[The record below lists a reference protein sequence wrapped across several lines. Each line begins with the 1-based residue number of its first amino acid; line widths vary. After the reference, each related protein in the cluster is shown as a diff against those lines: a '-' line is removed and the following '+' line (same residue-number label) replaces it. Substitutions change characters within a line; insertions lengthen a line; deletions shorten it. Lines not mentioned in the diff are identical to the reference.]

1 MSIRFPLGLWVI
13 LFIALLAILVA
24 GPFWQIDGIPVN
36 TRDVQVHLH
45 RSAAIER
52 AFEQG
57 VYWPRWFPAV
67 YNGLGAP
74 VFHYYSPGLHWLV
87 AAGHGIGL
95 GLDQALKLLMTAG
108 LLVSGF
114 GVFAWL
120 RYAFSP
126 AACLAATSLYLLHPM
141 LLTRTVY
148 FGGDYPQ
155 ILALLILPV
164 CLWAITALHA
174 HFSVRN
180 LAAATVS
187 LAALVVSHNLMAMA
201 GMAILFVYWLMLAA
215 GYRKL
220 DGLIRCSVATA
231 VAALL
236 TAGFWLPAL
245 ADLPLL
251 QFENTLKRLA
261 HFSTFF
267 LNWWQLIGFQTPVLD
282 SRAGNPL
289 RPLNTFGA
297 ATWLALTAGLLSVLF
312 AVGRERRVW
321 GLCGVLFTLA
331 MLFMASP
338 LSYPAWDS
346 LPGLRIFLF
355 PSRFLLIAPIGAL
368 PAAALAVDA
377 WGRGRRWLPSLFF
390 VAASVL
396 VLFPYLFPAHTPMFS
411 PFLPVETLSP
421 RDTRAYEPLANAWGM
436 TSFNEFLVQGGDMR
450 VITGEI
456 AEPDATS
463 LTWRSPH
470 EAVADLSG
478 QKEPLLLR
486 LHFHPAWSA
495 GDKAR
500 LTQGPAGWVRVT
512 EVQDRSEPLVIRWQ
526 GTVWQRWGDR
536 LSLLGMLAT
545 VAGALFFAI
554 HRRKGETGVNAAQSA
569 STRTVGVMTACVLVF
584 VVARFALNRS
594 AQGPFLRH
602 SPPGQLAF
610 AVEGQPATLGDDA
623 AEQVTLLG
631 WELLSRTTP
640 RPGDTI
646 SVRLYWQAHS
656 ELDHDYHTFL
666 HLYTPSL
673 QRSWAV
679 KNQGVLRPPTRVWD
693 PRKYYIETMHLSLP
707 EDIPPVTYTL
717 VAGLVTSSGERLTV
731 PGSINDLLH
740 LREMAVTPT
749 RPGFLQQQRPSVAA
763 RAETDDGLRLQGYD
777 LIPTT
782 DDPGHLSLRLFWE
795 TGDGAAHDWVT
806 YIHLTDAQGN
816 LTAQFDGP
824 ALAGLQPTSSWNANA
839 LYIDRRQLDLPA
851 ELSPGNYLFR
861 VGLYSFSNGERLPF
875 QPEDV
880 DQPHF
885 ENGQLLIPLLVPHS
899 SDAPGVSPASSRSA
913 QQWP

>member
-1 MSIRFPLGLWVI
+1 MSIRSSLGLWVA
-13 LFIALLAILVA
+13 LFIALLSILVA
-24 GPFWQIDGIPVN
+24 GPFWQTEGIPAN
-36 TRDVQVHLH
+36 THDVQVHFH

-57 VYWPRWFPAV
+57 VFWPRWFPAV

-95 GLDQALKLLMTAG
+95 GLDQALKLVMTAA
-108 LLVSGF
+108 LVLSGF
-114 GVFAWL
+114 GVYAWI
-120 RYAFSP
+120 RHAFSP
-126 AACLAATSLYLLHPM
+126 AASLAATALYLLHPG
-141 LLTRTVY
+141 LLVRTVY

-155 ILALLILPV
+155 MLALLLLPV
-164 CLWAITALHA
+164 CLWAFTALHRQ
-174 HFSVRN
+174 SRPRN
-180 LAAATVS
+180 WFAAAAS
-187 LAALVVSHNLMAMA
+187 LAVLVVSHNLMAMVGA
-201 GMAILFVYWLMLAA
+201 AMLTILWVLLTVGERKPNGLLRCVGAA
-215 GYRKL
+215 L
-220 DGLIRCSVATA
+220 L
-231 VAALL
+231 AALL
-236 TAGFWLPAL
+236 TGGFWLPAL
-245 ADLPLL
+245 ADLPLVQSGNFKWGAGNFSDLFL
-251 QFENTLKRLA
+251 Q
-261 HFSTFF
+261 
-267 LNWWQLIGFQTPVLD
+267 WWQLTSVQSPILD

-297 ATWLALTAGLLSVLF
+297 ATWLAVAAGLLSVLF
-312 AVGRERRVW
+312 SIGRERRVW
-321 GLCGVLFTLA
+321 ALSGGAFALA
-331 MLFMASP
+331 MLAMATP
-338 LSYPAWDS
+338 LSEPLWESFAELAMFQYPA
-346 LPGLRIFLF
+346 
-355 PSRFLLIAPIGAL
+355 RFLLIAPLGAL
-368 PAAALAVDA
+368 PAAASAVDV
-377 WGRGRRWLPSLFF
+377 WRKGYRWLPSLTLV
-390 VAASVL
+390 VASIL
-396 VLFPYLFPAHTPMFS
+396 VLFPYLFPTHTPMFS
-411 PFLPVETLSP
+411 SFIPVKSLSADEA
-421 RDTRAYEPLANAWGM
+421 RSFESRMNAWGM
-436 TSFNEFLVQGGDMR
+436 TSDNEFLVQGGDMR

-594 AQGPFLRH
+594 PQGPFLRH

-623 AEQVTLLG
+623 ADKVTLLG

-693 PRKYYIETMHLSLP
+693 PRKYYIETIHLSLP

-806 YIHLTDAQGN
+806 YIQLTDAQGN

-839 LYIDRRQLDLPA
+839 LYIDRRQFDLPA

-885 ENGQLLIPLLVPHS
+885 ENGQLLIPLLVPHN
-899 SDAPGVSPASSRSA
+899 SDAPGVSPASNRSA